1 MATAT
6 RIDTDASSFV
16 LQVSLS
22 REEVAAEVEK
32 ELKRIRQ
39 KADLKG
45 FRKGQAPMSMVRR
58 LYEGSILMDV
68 TERSLRNA
76 IFGYVEEHKI
86 NMIGQPEMVESPGEN
101 AEDANQIEWNV
112 KIFHLPDFELRM
124 PDQSD
129 VFELPEFTDI
139 DQIAQAELNE
149 LRLRSGKRVDLPDHP
164 LDNAIYELE
173 ISEMDEQG
181 AELRPDGL
189 NTRIQISLDRV
200 RAEALRSEIRA
211 KKVGETFVGDYHDLD
226 MFETRELSQKYIL
239 GSAGDSP
246 AVNPMFQCKVT
257 NYFHIEPAELSADW
271 LASQF
276 GPEVDTEEKALAL
289 IAQNNQ
295 WSFVDLYKDM
305 GFDLVKRKLI
315 ERNPFPFP
323 FDFVKSFMR
332 DNAENMEGGSA
343 TNESYQ
349 RLCLSVYW
357 DKLKEKIIQQHNIE
371 VNDNELYIAAARL
384 LNAYSGG
391 QLPPQR
397 LFGEVEHLL
406 KDEKARENVQDI
418 VIQQK
423 IAALVGETVAIVKK
437 PMPLEEAR
445 EWVRNLPKYSALPPQ
460 IAPAPA
466 FENALSESLAD
477 SDAQ

>member
-45 FRKGQAPMSMVRR
+45 FRKGQAPMNMVRR

-68 TERSLRNA
+68 TERSLKNA

-86 NMIGQPEMVESPGEN
+86 NMIGQPEMVESPDGQR
-101 AEDANQIEWNV
+101 EDAGQIEWNV

-139 DQIAQAELNE
+139 NQIAQAELSE
-149 LRLRSGKRVDLPDHP
+149 LRIRSGKRIDLPENP
-164 LDNAIYELE
+164 SENAIYELE
-173 ISEMDEQG
+173 LSEMDEQG

-189 NTRIQISLDRV
+189 NARTQISLDRV
-200 RAEALRSEIRA
+200 RTEALRNEIRT

-226 MFETRELSQKYIL
+226 MFEARELSYKYIL
-239 GSAGDSP
+239 GGAGDSP
-246 AVNPMFQCKVT
+246 AVNPLFQCKVA
-257 NYFHIEPAELSADW
+257 NYFHIEPAELSAEW

-276 GPEVDTEEKALAL
+276 GPEVDTEEKALAK
-289 IAQNNQ
+289 IAENNQ

-305 GFDLVKRKLI
+305 GFDLVKRALV
-315 ERNPFPFP
+315 ERNQFPFP
-323 FDFVKSFMR
+323 FDFIKSFMR
-332 DNAENMEGGSA
+332 DNAQNMEGGAPS
-343 TNESYQ
+343 NESYQ

-384 LNAYSGG
+384 LNSYSGG

-397 LFGEVEHLL
+397 LFAEVENLL
-406 KDEKARENVQDI
+406 KDEKARESIQDT
-418 VIQQK
+418 VVQQK
-423 IAALVGETVAIVKK
+423 IAALVGESVTIVRK
-437 PMPLEEAR
+437 PMPLNEAR
-445 EWVRNLPKYSALPPQ
+445 EWVRNLPKYNALPPQ

-466 FENALSESLAD
+466 FEDALSESLAD
-477 SDAQ
+477 TDAQ